1 MLNYELARILVAER
15 VRSTSEQVRQ
25 GRFRLD
31 LAERRAAEA
40 GRTILGSVD
49 ARACPEP
56 SQKAKP
62 ALG

>member
-15 VRSTSEQVRQ
+15 LSSTSEQVRQ
-25 GRFRLD
+25 GRFRHD
-31 LAERRAAEA
+31 LAERKAAEA
-40 GRTILGSVD
+40 GRAILGSAD

>member
-1 MLNYELARILVAER
+1 MLHYELARILIAER
-15 VRSTSEQVRQ
+15 QRSTSEQVRQ

-31 LAERRAAEA
+31 LAERKAAEA
-40 GRTILGSVD
+40 GRITHDQSGV
-49 ARACPEP
+49 RACTEP